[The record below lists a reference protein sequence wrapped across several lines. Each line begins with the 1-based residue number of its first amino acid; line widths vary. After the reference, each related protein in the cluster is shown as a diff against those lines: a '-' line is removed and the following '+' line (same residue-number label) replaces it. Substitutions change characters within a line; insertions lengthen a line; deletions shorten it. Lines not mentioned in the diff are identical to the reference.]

1 MVQTIVWTNKLS
13 ETCVVDFG
21 LKVKRI
27 LCMPFTKLGI
37 LTDRMTSQERRIS
50 LRAMIA
56 LSSVPLFGMV
66 AAFGLAPDTNTLN
79 VSTQTVIE
87 NIDIP
92 KIASSASSN
101 DFQREEQVQSGD
113 TLASVLSRLKIDE
126 LDIQRLLSTEVA
138 KQSARRLKAGNRVQA
153 TTTANGQLAELIF
166 ANADGGA
173 LRVVRQGEDFVSQQ
187 PSDVLE
193 TRVIMRSGRVTT
205 SFFAATDSAGVPD
218 SIADKLTDIF
228 STQIDFRDDIRR
240 GDTFSLVYTVNYRN
254 GEPVAAGKLLAAEFM
269 NRGTLYRVVS
279 FRDPFG
285 REAFYT
291 PEGASLKKGFLRSP
305 LEFSRVTSSFSN
317 SRKHPVYGFHR
328 AHTGV
333 DFGAPT
339 GTRVK
344 ATSDAVVAFAGSKGG
359 YGNLVILRHNNGYET
374 YYAHLHGF
382 APGLRAGKSVEQG
395 QLIGY
400 VGSTGA
406 STGAHLHYEIRI
418 AGTPY
423 NPMAIKLPGAAPL
436 TAGMKYAFLQQ
447 TATWTQRLA
456 LLRGTNIAALD

>member
-1 MVQTIVWTNKLS
+1 M
-13 ETCVVDFG
+13 
-21 LKVKRI
+21 R
-27 LCMPFTKLGI
+27 
-37 LTDRMTSQERRIS
+37 

-66 AAFGLAPDTNTLN
+66 AAFGLAPDTSTLN
-79 VSTQTVIE
+79 ISTQTVIE
-87 NIDIP
+87 NIEIP
-92 KIASSASSN
+92 KVAASISTN
-101 DFQREEQVQSGD
+101 NFQREEQVQSGD
-113 TLASVLSRLKIDE
+113 TLASVLGRLKIDE
-126 LDIQRLLSTEVA
+126 LDIQRLVSMEVA
-138 KQSARRLKAGNRVQA
+138 QQGARRLKAGNRVQA

-166 ANADGGA
+166 ANDQGSA
-173 LRVVRQGEDFVSQQ
+173 LHIVRQGEDFVSQQ
-187 PSDVLE
+187 SSDVLE
-193 TRVIMRSGRVTT
+193 TRVIMRSGRVTS

-228 STQIDFRDDIRR
+228 STQIDFRDDIER

-269 NRGTLYRVVS
+269 NRGTLYRVVL

-317 SRKHPVYGFHR
+317 SRKHPVFGFHR

-344 ATSDAVVAFAGSKGG
+344 ATSDAVVAFAGTKGG

-374 YYAHLHGF
+374 YYAHLNGF
-382 APGLRAGKSVEQG
+382 ASGMRAGKSVEQG
-395 QLIGY
+395 ELIGY

-436 TAGMKYAFLQQ
+436 TAGMKSAFLQQ
-447 TATWTQRLA
+447 TASWTQRLA

>member
-1 MVQTIVWTNKLS
+1 
-13 ETCVVDFG
+13 
-21 LKVKRI
+21 
-27 LCMPFTKLGI
+27 MPFTKLNI
-37 LTDRMTSQERRIS
+37 LIDRMTGEERRLS

-56 LSSVPLFGMV
+56 LSTVPLFGVV
-66 AAFGLAPDTNTLN
+66 AAFGLAPDTTTQN

-87 NIDIP
+87 NIEVPQIVGDH
-92 KIASSASSN
+92 SYN
-101 DFQREEQVQSGD
+101 DFQREEQVQAGD
-113 TLASVLSRLKIDE
+113 TLAGVLGRLKIDE
-126 LDIQRLLSTEVA
+126 LDIQRLLSTEAA
-138 KQSARRLKAGNRVQA
+138 KQSAARLKAGSRVQA
-153 TTTANGQLAELIF
+153 TTTANGQLAELILTTIEG
-166 ANADGGA
+166 NAFRIVREGENF
-173 LRVVRQGEDFVSQQ
+173 VRQQS
-187 PSDVLE
+187 SDVLE
-193 TRVIMRSGRVTT
+193 TRVIMRSGRVAS

-254 GEPVAAGKLLAAEFM
+254 GEPVAPGKLLAAEFM
-269 NRGTLYRVVS
+269 NSGTLYRVVL

-285 REAFYT
+285 REAYYT

-317 SRKHPVYGFHR
+317 SRKHPVFGFHR

-344 ATSDAVVAFAGSKGG
+344 ATSDAVVAFAGYKGG
-359 YGNLVILRHNNGYET
+359 YGNLVILRHPNGYET
-374 YYAHLHGF
+374 YYAHLNGF
-382 APGLRAGKSVEQG
+382 AAGLRAGKSVEQG
-395 QLIGY
+395 QVIGF

-406 STGAHLHYEIRI
+406 STGPHLHYEIRI
-418 AGTPY
+418 GGTPY
-423 NPMAIKLPGAAPL
+423 NPMAMKLPGAAPL
-436 TAGMKYAFLQQ
+436 SAAMKTAFLQQ

-456 LLRGTNIAALD
+456 LMRGTNIAALD

>member
-1 MVQTIVWTNKLS
+1 
-13 ETCVVDFG
+13 
-21 LKVKRI
+21 
-27 LCMPFTKLGI
+27 MPFTKLGI
-37 LTDRMTSQERRIS
+37 LTDRMTGQERRVS

-79 VSTQTVIE
+79 VSTQTVVE
-87 NIDIP
+87 NIEIP
-92 KIASSASSN
+92 KIVASASHSN
-101 DFQREEQVQSGD
+101 DYQREEQVQSGD
-113 TLASVLSRLKIDE
+113 TLASVLGRLKIDE
-126 LDIQRLLSTEVA
+126 LDIQRLLSTDIA
-138 KQSARRLKAGNRVQA
+138 KQGARRLKAGNRIQA
-153 TTTANGQLAELIF
+153 TTTVNGQLAELIF
-166 ANADGGA
+166 ANGEGGA
-173 LRVVRQGEDFVSQQ
+173 LRIVRQGEDFVSQQ
-187 PSDVLE
+187 SSDVLE
-193 TRVIMRSGRVTT
+193 TRVIMRSGRVTN

-218 SIADKLTDIF
+218 SVADKLTDIF

-269 NRGTLYRVVS
+269 NSGTLYRVVL

-285 REAFYT
+285 REAYYT

-317 SRKHPVYGFHR
+317 SRKHPVFGFHR

-344 ATSDAVVAFAGSKGG
+344 ATSDAVVAFAGVKGG

-382 APGLRAGKSVEQG
+382 APGMRAGKPVEQG

-423 NPMAIKLPGAAPL
+423 NPMALKLPGAAPL
-436 TAGMKYAFLQQ
+436 TAGMKSAFLQQ

>member
-1 MVQTIVWTNKLS
+1 
-13 ETCVVDFG
+13 
-21 LKVKRI
+21 
-27 LCMPFTKLGI
+27 MPFTKLGI

-92 KIASSASSN
+92 KIAASASSN

-173 LRVVRQGEDFVSQQ
+173 LRIVRQGEDFVSQQ

-344 ATSDAVVAFAGSKGG
+344 ATSDAVVAFAGTKGG